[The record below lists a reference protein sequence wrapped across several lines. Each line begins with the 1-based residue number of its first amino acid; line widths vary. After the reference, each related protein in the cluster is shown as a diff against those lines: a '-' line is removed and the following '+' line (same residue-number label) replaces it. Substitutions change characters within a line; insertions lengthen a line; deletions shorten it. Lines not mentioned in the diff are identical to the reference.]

1 MEEIKEVQEMKD
13 EVVVEKEEIT
23 EDKPTPKPVDPMLEA
38 KTELAKQICGI
49 YNQCYQSVSKVA
61 EGKALKAKFE
71 AVENNLRR
79 FKRNQQAA
87 LDVLNDK
94 VEKARLAYNEAK
106 REFEKISLEE
116 LDPSK
121 YDDLVA
127 PKEAEF
133 NMLRNFKDAKVKNI
147 QSLTYLITQMS
158 AREKKQI
165 PSLVHAQSVFVM
177 LNLFRLYLETGEIN
191 ILNASEETKAYL
203 EENVPKVVNNEL
215 ITSNLTAETPVEDI
229 VNYFYSISQHSVDK
243 HAERSR
249 SSKDFVFK
257 SIDKI
262 CEELNLQVLFP
273 TGDMDPAEYELTVKA
288 NQLKLMERALTGK
301 IITNPDGTQSK
312 LVSKNAKEQ
321 IVELMKGVS
330 PFMSG
335 VTGILTEEFIN
346 NLPFRTEAL
355 EQNWK
360 DSTNNVSNLVFSKV
374 ESKDTFFTH
383 MLTAWLLFSTCTVDH
398 IPMMLL
404 YM

>member
-1 MEEIKEVQEMKD
+1 MEEIKEIQEVKD
-13 EVVVEKEEIT
+13 EVVVEKEELT
-23 EDKPTPKPVDPMLEA
+23 EDTPTPKPVDPMLEA
-38 KTELAKQICGI
+38 KTELAKLICGI
-49 YNQCYQSVSKVA
+49 YNECYKSVSKVA

-71 AVENNLRR
+71 AVENNLRK

-87 LDVLNDK
+87 LDSLEERVQ
-94 VEKARLAYNEAK
+94 KAKLECNAAK
-106 REFEKISLEE
+106 REFEKMALEE
-116 LDPSK
+116 LDPNK

-127 PKEAEF
+127 PKEAEY

-165 PSLVHAQSVFVM
+165 PSLVHAQSIFVM

-203 EENVPKVVNNEL
+203 EENVPKVVNNEF
-215 ITSNLTAETPVEDI
+215 IVSNLTAETPIEEIVE
-229 VNYFYSISQHSVDK
+229 YFYGISQHTVDK

-249 SSKDFVFK
+249 SSKEFVFK
-257 SIDKI
+257 SITNI
-262 CEELNLQVLFP
+262 CKELNLQVEFP
-273 TGDMDPAEYELTVKA
+273 TADMDPTEFELMVKA

-301 IITNPDGTQSK
+301 IITNPDGTKSK
-312 LVSKNAKEQ
+312 LVSKTAKEQ
-321 IVELMKGVS
+321 IIELMKGVA

-335 VTGILTEEFIN
+335 VTGILTEEFIEG
-346 NLPFRTEAL
+346 LPFRRESI

-360 DSTNNVSNLVFSKV
+360 DSTNNVSKLVFNKV
-374 ESKDTFFTH
+374 ESKDEFFTH